1 MQLFNDGLLSMA
13 HNHSSHARS
22 YGKAFAIGIGL
33 NIAYVVVEV
42 IYGLIIDSS
51 ALLADAGHNAS
62 DVLSL
67 IFAWFALSVAQKR
80 PSLKYTYGLRRST
93 ILVSILNALL
103 LFGAAA
109 IIGWEAWQKLFAPAK
124 VAGTKIMIVAG
135 VGIVINTVTA
145 LLFIKGQQDD
155 LNIKGAFLHMA
166 ADAGVSV
173 GVVISG
179 LLINWTG
186 KNWIDPATSFVILIV
201 IVYGTWQLFI
211 DSINL
216 ALDAVPKDIDY
227 DEIKHFLTN
236 YEEVKAVHD
245 LHIWA
250 MSTTENALSVH
261 LVTQDT
267 PSDKLLTDLKH
278 SLHEEFGIEHTT
290 IQLENTELDDALNAS

>member
-1 MQLFNDGLLSMA
+1 MGHD
-13 HNHSSHARS
+13 HSSYTQV
-22 YGKAFAIGIGL
+22 YGKAFGIGIGL
-33 NIAYVVVEV
+33 NIAYVAVEV

-67 IFAWFALSVAQKR
+67 VFAWFAMAVAQKK
-80 PSLKYTYGLRRST
+80 PSIKYTYGLRRST

-109 IIGWEAWQKLFAPAK
+109 VIGWKAWQKLFEP
-124 VAGTKIMIVAG
+124 VQIAGTQVMIVAG
-135 VGIVINTVTA
+135 IGIVVNTVTA
-145 LLFIKGQQDD
+145 LLFIKGQEKD

-179 LLINWTG
+179 LLINLTG
-186 KNWIDPATSFVILIV
+186 KNWIDPLTSFFILII
-201 IVYGTWQLFI
+201 IVYGTWKLFI

-227 DEIKHFLTN
+227 DDVRKFLQGH
-236 YEEVKAVHD
+236 EHVKAVHD
-245 LHIWA
+245 LHIRA

-261 LVTQDT
+261 LVVN
-267 PSDKLLTDLKH
+267 PVSDDLLKRLKRE
-278 SLHEEFGIEHTT
+278 LHEKFGIEHTT
-290 IQLENTELDDALNAS
+290 VQLENTDLDDALNTTQ